1 LLKKPGR
8 LKSALRGR
16 VAAPA
21 FLGFFCLNIGFAQP
35 PDPAEKASISGV
47 VSGTDGKLLR
57 RATVHLA
64 SQIAF
69 SPNGAVAT
77 EATAPDRGTETD
89 AEGHF
94 TFDDIAPGGYLL
106 DAQRAGYL
114 TNVQMVKITSGQRIT
129 GLVIKMIPQG
139 IIAGRVVDDEGE
151 ILPGATV
158 NISMY
163 SPSQ

>member
-1 LLKKPGR
+1 M
-8 LKSALRGR
+8 
-16 VAAPA
+16 
-21 FLGFFCLNIGFAQP
+21 
-35 PDPAEKASISGV
+35 
-47 VSGTDGKLLR
+47 
-57 RATVHLA
+57 
-64 SQIAF
+64 
-69 SPNGAVAT
+69 
-77 EATAPDRGTETD
+77 
-89 AEGHF
+89 
-94 TFDDIAPGGYLL
+94 L

-163 SPSQ
+163 SPPTGCTACMVPGGSGTGTTDADGAFSIGGLNPGRYLVSVTAPAKMSPAVTPASPDARQ

>member
-1 LLKKPGR
+1 
-8 LKSALRGR
+8 
-16 VAAPA
+16 
-21 FLGFFCLNIGFAQP
+21 
-35 PDPAEKASISGV
+35 
-47 VSGTDGKLLR
+47 
-57 RATVHLA
+57 
-64 SQIAF
+64 
-69 SPNGAVAT
+69 
-77 EATAPDRGTETD
+77 
-89 AEGHF
+89 
-94 TFDDIAPGGYLL
+94 LL

-163 SPSQ
+163 SPPTGCTACMVPGGSGTGTTDADGAFSIGGLNPGRYLVSVTAPAKMSPAVTPASPDARQ